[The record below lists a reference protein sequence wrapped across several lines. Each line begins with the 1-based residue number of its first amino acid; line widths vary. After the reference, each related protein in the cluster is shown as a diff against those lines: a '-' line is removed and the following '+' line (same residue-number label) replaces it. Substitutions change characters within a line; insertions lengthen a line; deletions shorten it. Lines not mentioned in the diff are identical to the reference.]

1 MQRGLQT
8 SWTPPG
14 IPLPLIK
21 ITAIIKATPGSTF
34 LIEGFKQTLLDC
46 KLREAE
52 AGPKGNFFCP
62 VFFFFFF
69 FVRPPVLMMDLP
81 AVKATGVNDKPIK
94 FSKNGGGGY
103 DKHPANIS
111 SLGLFTS
118 SAPRSA
124 GVASPSDAVPVNCCY
139 VSYFTSHYCNKVPP
153 FTQTSSLSSM
163 EISHWESYKNVSKY
177 NTIIL
182 VIYLFFASFLVKNNF
197 KTCYGKLRIVF
208 ITCSCRFFS
217 FLLMEGIYRNFRAKE
232 RT

>member
-94 FSKNGGGGY
+94 FSKNGGGGVRQTPS
-103 DKHPANIS
+103 KHLVTRLIYFLCS
-111 SLGLFTS
+111 SFCGCCLSVG
-118 SAPRSA
+118 R
-124 GVASPSDAVPVNCCY
+124 GPS
-139 VSYFTSHYCNKVPP
+139 
-153 FTQTSSLSSM
+153 
-163 EISHWESYKNVSKY
+163 
-177 NTIIL
+177 
-182 VIYLFFASFLVKNNF
+182 
-197 KTCYGKLRIVF
+197 
-208 ITCSCRFFS
+208 
-217 FLLMEGIYRNFRAKE
+217 
-232 RT
+232 